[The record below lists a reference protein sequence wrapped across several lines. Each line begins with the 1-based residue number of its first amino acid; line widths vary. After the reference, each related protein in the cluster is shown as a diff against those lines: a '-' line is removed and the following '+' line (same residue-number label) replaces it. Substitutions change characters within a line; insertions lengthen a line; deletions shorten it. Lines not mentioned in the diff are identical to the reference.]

1 MSPRFDE
8 VARLNNLLGRR
19 DAIVDRE
26 KDTRTINHGIVER
39 LAIEKDI
46 SNAAPWLIEV
56 AGCFQDREAQLQRH
70 IQELRSRVAVL
81 KKIAEGERAAM
92 LACAEG
98 LYGIDDDH
106 LIEARRQLAKEHPEA
121 F

>member
-1 MSPRFDE
+1 MTPEEQAVRIAE
-8 VARLNNLLGRR
+8 L
-19 DAIVDRE
+19 
-26 KDTRTINHGIVER
+26 
-39 LAIEKDI
+39 
-46 SNAAPWLIEV
+46 
-56 AGCFQDREAQLQRH
+56 EAQ
-70 IQELRSRVAVL
+70 VAVL

-121 F
+121 FR